1 MSERNELEKA
11 IDYAIET
18 DNCLFYEEAKR
29 WKEVEH
35 AKKVCVFGTGSFF
48 KGYHHFLNK
57 IDFVCDNN
65 SRIWGTEV
73 CGYKCISPA
82 ELSTMEDT
90 IVIIMVSHYRE
101 IKKQLEKRKIKFFY
115 FGDLFYNV
123 YSDFHKGLWFEKTKK
138 KY

>member
-1 MSERNELEKA
+1 MRKLNDGKKWSMQKKYVFLEQV
-11 IDYAIET
+11 
-18 DNCLFYEEAKR
+18 LFLR
-29 WKEVEH
+29 DI
-35 AKKVCVFGTGSFF
+35 T
-48 KGYHHFLNK
+48 
-57 IDFVCDNN
+57 
-65 SRIWGTEV
+65 IWGTEV

-123 YSDFHKGLWFEKTKK
+123 YSDFHKGLWFEKNKEKDTLKILLDFNK
-138 KY
+138 